1 MSGSLVAFGANYLSL
16 LFTSFL
22 LPSFDTFR
30 RMRDEEDLFDI
41 TFACEGKKI
50 GAHKLVLFSCSPY
63 FKLLLKENQS
73 QHPIFFF
80 HDIAYDILKAIIDY
94 MYLGEV
100 HISNENLKDFIRVA
114 EALQIRGL
122 SKDTTTTDELGEDEQ
137 VEESSVRKR
146 SSNDDQQVQT
156 YTTTGK
162 RLKIIGESTLN
173 DDDDDMVDDDVPQIR
188 INSKR
193 DTNVQPKVEALEFL
207 EDTNAHHLHSQQQ
220 PAQSSATSKQAQ
232 NITYVNIENF
242 VEKTSNSAMAQQQ
255 QQQPVTR
262 ECRIIIIITFFSFFN
277 LTEYRHCHHHH

>member
-1 MSGSLVAFGANYLSL
+1 
-16 LFTSFL
+16 
-22 LPSFDTFR
+22 
-30 RMRDEEDLFDI
+30 MRDEEELFDI

-63 FKLLLKENQS
+63 FKDLLKVNQS

-100 HISNENLKDFIRVA
+100 HISNDNLKDFIRVA

-122 SKDTTTTDELGEDEQ
+122 SKDTSTTDELEADEQ
-137 VEESSVRKR
+137 VEETTRKR
-146 SSNDDQQVQT
+146 SNDDHQQQLHT
-156 YTTTGK
+156 YTTAAGK
-162 RLKIIGESTLN
+162 RLKIIGESATLN

-188 INSKR
+188 INSKQR

-207 EDTNAHHLHSQQQ
+207 DDTAHHLHPQQQ
-220 PAQSSATSKQAQ
+220 QQSAAGKQTTAQ

-242 VEKTSNSAMAQQQ
+242 VEKTTAASTTTTTGNSTMAQQ

-262 ECRIIIIITFFSFFN
+262 ECREN
-277 LTEYRHCHHHH
+277 HHH

>member
-1 MSGSLVAFGANYLSL
+1 
-16 LFTSFL
+16 
-22 LPSFDTFR
+22 
-30 RMRDEEDLFDI
+30 MRDEEELFDI

-63 FKLLLKENQS
+63 FKDLLKVNQS

-100 HISNENLKDFIRVA
+100 HISNDNLKDFIRVA

-122 SKDTTTTDELGEDEQ
+122 SKDTSTTDELEADEQ
-137 VEESSVRKR
+137 VEETTRKR
-146 SSNDDQQVQT
+146 SNDDHQQHVHS
-156 YTTTGK
+156 YTTAAGK
-162 RLKIIGESTLN
+162 RLKIIGESATLN

-188 INSKR
+188 INSKQR

-207 EDTNAHHLHSQQQ
+207 DDTAHHLHPQQQ
-220 PAQSSATSKQAQ
+220 QSAAGKQTAAQ

-242 VEKTSNSAMAQQQ
+242 VEKTTTTSTTTGNSTMAQQQQ

-262 ECRIIIIITFFSFFN
+262 ECREN
-277 LTEYRHCHHHH
+277 HHH

>member
-1 MSGSLVAFGANYLSL
+1 
-16 LFTSFL
+16 
-22 LPSFDTFR
+22 
-30 RMRDEEDLFDI
+30 MRDEEELFDI

-63 FKLLLKENQS
+63 FKDLLKVNQS

-100 HISNENLKDFIRVA
+100 HISNDNLKDFIRVA

-137 VEESSVRKR
+137 VEETSKKR
-146 SSNDDQQVQT
+146 TNDDQQVHT
-156 YTTTGK
+156 YTAGK
-162 RLKIIGESTLN
+162 RLKIIGDSALN
-173 DDDDDMVDDDVPQIR
+173 DDDDDLVDDDVPQIR
-188 INSKR
+188 INSKQR

-207 EDTNAHHLHSQQQ
+207 DEAVAHQLHPQQQ
-220 PAQSSATSKQAQ
+220 QTTQSSVVSKQTAQ

-255 QQQPVTR
+255 QQHQQPATR
-262 ECRIIIIITFFSFFN
+262 ECRIIIIINFFMFFFR
-277 LTEYRHCHHHH
+277 LFH